1 VTSSLRLQYSI
12 AAIVAHFGTPD
23 GMLAFAKGAHLC
35 PDLVR
40 VLEAPD
46 ATMQVTIA
54 DMFDAVSACIAL

>member
-1 VTSSLRLQYSI
+1 
-12 AAIVAHFGTPD
+12 
-23 GMLAFAKGAHLC
+23 MLAFAKGAHLC

-54 DMFDAVSACIAL
+54 DMFDAVSACIAS